1 MMMLTTQKKKK
12 CYNNYVVVL
21 NSLKIESVPTAFHGR
36 DFFMPIAPIPNNILE
51 PHLLTVGDWVG
62 K

>member
-36 DFFMPIAPIPNNILE
+36 DFFMSFLPIPKNILATQ
-51 PHLLTVGDWVG
+51 LRIVGDWVP